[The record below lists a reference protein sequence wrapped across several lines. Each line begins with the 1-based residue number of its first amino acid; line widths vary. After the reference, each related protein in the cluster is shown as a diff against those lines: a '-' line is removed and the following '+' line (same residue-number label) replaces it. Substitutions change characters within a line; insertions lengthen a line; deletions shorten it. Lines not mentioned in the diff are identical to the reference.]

1 MGELWRRAL
10 RASTYLLVVLGSGLV
25 TLVMLPL
32 TLAVAL
38 TIPIGGLGF
47 VLLPRWVGL
56 VGRWAAWHRGWAS
69 RFLGVPVT
77 RVPGREASGF
87 RELWGRPSTRRV
99 LLWLPAFAPASIV
112 LGLVGLLALA
122 MPLSAPQYLFWW
134 AVPEEE
140 PLLLL
145 WLPVLDWGT
154 ALATAVGYAVVGCA
168 LGVGAAVP
176 AARAHARM
184 TLALLAPTEAELLAA
199 RVDELSRTRADVVD
213 AHGAELRRIER
224 DLHDGTQARLV
235 AIAMQLGVAR
245 EAVEENPAVA
255 ALLKNAHEGAEEA
268 MAELREVIQG
278 IYPPIL
284 ADRGLA
290 GALTALAART
300 TVPTRLDVGELGVLP
315 VAAETAAY
323 FVVTEAVT
331 NAVKHSGAGE
341 IAVRLE
347 RTDGVLRVRVRDDG
361 SGGVDEER
369 GSGVRGLRRRVAAL
383 DGTVRVDSPAG
394 GPTVIDVEMPCG
406 S

>member
-1 MGELWRRAL
+1 MGAVWRRAL

-25 TLVMLPL
+25 TLAMLPL

-38 TIPIGGLGF
+38 TIPLGGLGF

-56 VGRWAAWHRGWAS
+56 LGRWASWHQRWAS
-69 RFLGVPVT
+69 RFLGVPVP
-77 RVPGREASGF
+77 RVGGREASGF

-99 LLWLPAFAPASIV
+99 LLWLPAFAPTSTV

-134 AVPEEE
+134 AVPREE
-140 PLLLL
+140 PLQLL

-154 ALATAVGYAVVGCA
+154 ALVTGVAYAVIGCG
-168 LGVGAAVP
+168 LGLGAAVP

-245 EAVEENPAVA
+245 EAVENPAVA
-255 ALLKNAHEGAEEA
+255 ALLRNAHEGAEEA

-284 ADRGLA
+284 ADRGLS

-300 TVPTRLDVGELGVLP
+300 TVPTRLDVGELGELP
-315 VAAETAAY
+315 VAVETAAY
-323 FVVTEAVT
+323 FVVTESVT

-341 IAVRLE
+341 VSVRLE
-347 RTDGVLRVRVRDDG
+347 RAGGVLRVTVRDDG

>member
-1 MGELWRRAL
+1 MGAVWRRAL

-25 TLVMLPL
+25 TLAMLPL

-56 VGRWAAWHRGWAS
+56 LGRWASWHQGWAS
-69 RFLGVPVT
+69 RFLGVPVP
-77 RVPGREASGF
+77 RVHGREASGF

-99 LLWLPAFAPASIV
+99 LRWLPAFAPASTV

-134 AVPEEE
+134 AVPREE
-140 PLLLL
+140 PLQLL

-154 ALATAVGYAVVGCA
+154 ALVTGVAYTVVGCA
-168 LGVGAAVP
+168 LGLGAAVP
-176 AARAHARM
+176 AARTHARM

-245 EAVEENPAVA
+245 EAVENPAVA
-255 ALLKNAHEGAEEA
+255 ALLQNAHEGAEEA

-284 ADRGLA
+284 ADRGLS

-300 TVPTRLDVGELGVLP
+300 TVPTRLDVGELGALP
-315 VAAETAAY
+315 VAVETAAY
-323 FVVTEAVT
+323 FVVTESVT
-331 NAVKHSGAGE
+331 NAVKHSGAE
-341 IAVRLE
+341 EVSVRLE
-347 RTDGVLRVRVRDDG
+347 RADGVLRVTVRDDG

>member
-1 MGELWRRAL
+1 MGAVWRRAL

-25 TLVMLPL
+25 TLAMLPL

-56 VGRWAAWHRGWAS
+56 LGRWASWHQGWAS
-69 RFLGVPVT
+69 RFLGVPVP
-77 RVPGREASGF
+77 RVGGREASGF

-99 LLWLPAFAPASIV
+99 LLWLPVFAPASTV

-134 AVPEEE
+134 AIPGEE
-140 PLLLL
+140 PLQLL

-154 ALATAVGYAVVGCA
+154 ALVTGVAYTVVGCA
-168 LGVGAAVP
+168 LGLGAAVP

-245 EAVEENPAVA
+245 EAVENPAVA
-255 ALLKNAHEGAEEA
+255 ALLRNAHEGAEEA

-284 ADRGLA
+284 ADRGLS

-300 TVPTRLDVGELGVLP
+300 TVPTRLDVGELGALP
-315 VAAETAAY
+315 VAVETAAY
-323 FVVTEAVT
+323 FVVTESVT
-331 NAVKHSGAGE
+331 NAVKHSGAEE
-341 IAVRLE
+341 ISVRLE
-347 RTDGVLRVRVRDDG
+347 RADGVLRVTVRDDG

>member
-1 MGELWRRAL
+1 MGVVWRRAL

-25 TLVMLPL
+25 TLAMLPL

-38 TIPIGGLGF
+38 TIPVGGLGF
-47 VLLPRWVGL
+47 VLLPRWMGL
-56 VGRWAAWHRGWAS
+56 LGRWASWHQGWAS
-69 RFLGVPVT
+69 RFLGVPVP
-77 RVPGREASGF
+77 RVRGREASGF

-99 LLWLPAFAPASIV
+99 LLWLPAFAPASTV

-134 AVPEEE
+134 AVPEAE
-140 PLLLL
+140 PLQLL

-154 ALATAVGYAVVGCA
+154 ALVTGIGYTVVGCA
-168 LGVGAAVP
+168 LGLGAAVP

-235 AIAMQLGVAR
+235 AIAMQVGVAR
-245 EAVEENPAVA
+245 EAVEDPAVA
-255 ALLKNAHEGAEEA
+255 ALLGNAHEGAEEA

-300 TVPTRLDVGELGVLP
+300 TVPTRLDVGELGTLP

-323 FVVTEAVT
+323 FVVTESVT
-331 NAVKHSGAGE
+331 NAVKHSGAEE
-341 IAVRLE
+341 ISVRLE
-347 RTDGVLRVRVRDDG
+347 RADGVLRVTVRDDG

-394 GPTVIDVEMPCG
+394 GPTVIDVEIPCG

>member
-1 MGELWRRAL
+1 MGVVWRRAL

-25 TLVMLPL
+25 TLAMLPL

-38 TIPIGGLGF
+38 TIPVGGLGF

-56 VGRWAAWHRGWAS
+56 LSRWASWHQEWAS
-69 RFLGVPVT
+69 RFLGVPLP
-77 RVPGREASGF
+77 RVRGGEASGF

-99 LLWLPAFAPASIV
+99 LLWLPAFALASTV
-112 LGLVGLLALA
+112 LGFVGLLALA

-134 AVPEEE
+134 AVPEAE
-140 PLLLL
+140 PLQLL
-145 WLPVLDWGT
+145 WLPVLDWGA
-154 ALATAVGYAVVGCA
+154 ALATGVGYTVVGFA
-168 LGVGAAVP
+168 LGLGAAVP

-245 EAVEENPAVA
+245 EAVENPAVA
-255 ALLKNAHEGAEEA
+255 ALLRNAHEGAEEA

-300 TVPTRLDVGELGVLP
+300 TVPTRLDVGELGTLP

-323 FVVTEAVT
+323 FVVTESVT
-331 NAVKHSGAGE
+331 NAVKHSGAEE
-341 IAVRLE
+341 ISVRLE
-347 RTDGVLRVRVRDDG
+347 RADGVLRVTVRDDG

>member
-1 MGELWRRAL
+1 MGAVWRRAL

-25 TLVMLPL
+25 TLAMLPL

-38 TIPIGGLGF
+38 TIPLGGLGF

-56 VGRWAAWHRGWAS
+56 LGRWASWHQRWAS
-69 RFLGVPVT
+69 RFLGVPVP
-77 RVPGREASGF
+77 RVGGREASGF

-99 LLWLPAFAPASIV
+99 LRWLPAFAPASIV

-134 AVPEEE
+134 AVPREE
-140 PLLLL
+140 PLQLL

-154 ALATAVGYAVVGCA
+154 ALVTGVAYAVIGCA
-168 LGVGAAVP
+168 LGLGAAVP

-245 EAVEENPAVA
+245 EAVENPAVA
-255 ALLKNAHEGAEEA
+255 ALLRNAHEGAEEA

-284 ADRGLA
+284 ADRGLS

-300 TVPTRLDVGELGVLP
+300 TVPTRLDVGDLGALP
-315 VAAETAAY
+315 VAVETAAY
-323 FVVTEAVT
+323 FVVTESVT

-341 IAVRLE
+341 VSVRLE
-347 RTDGVLRVRVRDDG
+347 RAGGVLRVTVRDDG

>member
-1 MGELWRRAL
+1 MGAVWRRAL

-25 TLVMLPL
+25 TLAMLPL
-32 TLAVAL
+32 TLAVVL
-38 TIPIGGLGF
+38 TIPVGGLGF
-47 VLLPRWVGL
+47 VLLPHWMGL
-56 VGRWAAWHRGWAS
+56 LGRWASWHQGWAS
-69 RFLGVPVT
+69 RFLGVPVP
-77 RVPGREASGF
+77 RVRGREASGF
-87 RELWGRPSTRRV
+87 RELWGRPSTRRI
-99 LLWLPAFAPASIV
+99 LLWLPAFAPASTV

-134 AVPEEE
+134 AIPEEE
-140 PLLLL
+140 PLQLL

-154 ALATAVGYAVVGCA
+154 ALATGIGYAVVGCA
-168 LGVGAAVP
+168 LGLGAAVP

-245 EAVEENPAVA
+245 EAVENPAVA
-255 ALLKNAHEGAEEA
+255 ALLQNAHEGAEEA

-290 GALTALAART
+290 GALAALAART
-300 TVPTRLDVGELGVLP
+300 TVPTRLDVGELGTLP

-323 FVVTEAVT
+323 FVVTESVT
-331 NAVKHSGAGE
+331 NAVKHSGAEE
-341 IAVRLE
+341 ISVRLE
-347 RTDGVLRVRVRDDG
+347 RAGGVLRVTVRDDG

>member
-1 MGELWRRAL
+1 MGVVWRRAL

-25 TLVMLPL
+25 TLAMLPL

-38 TIPIGGLGF
+38 TIPVGGLGF
-47 VLLPRWVGL
+47 VLLPRWMGL
-56 VGRWAAWHRGWAS
+56 LGRWASWHQGWAS
-69 RFLGVPVT
+69 RFLGVPVP
-77 RVPGREASGF
+77 RVRGREASGF

-99 LLWLPAFAPASIV
+99 LLWLPAFAPASTV

-134 AVPEEE
+134 AIPETE
-140 PLLLL
+140 PLQLL

-154 ALATAVGYAVVGCA
+154 ALATGVGYAVVGCA
-168 LGVGAAVP
+168 LGLGAAGP

-235 AIAMQLGVAR
+235 AIAMQVGVAR
-245 EAVEENPAVA
+245 EAVEDPAVA
-255 ALLKNAHEGAEEA
+255 ALLRNAHEGAEEA

-300 TVPTRLDVGELGVLP
+300 TVPTRLDVGELGTLP

-323 FVVTEAVT
+323 FVVTESVT
-331 NAVKHSGAGE
+331 NAVKHSGAEE
-341 IAVRLE
+341 ISVRLE
-347 RTDGVLRVRVRDDG
+347 RADGVLRVTVRDDG

>member
-1 MGELWRRAL
+1 MRDFWKRVAR
-10 RASTYLLVVLGSGLV
+10 SNVYLLVVLGSGLV

-32 TLAVAL
+32 TLVVAL
-38 TIPIGGLGF
+38 TILVGGLGF
-47 VLLPRWVGL
+47 ALLPRWVGL
-56 VGRWAAWHRGWAS
+56 IGRWAAWHQQWAS
-69 RFLGVPVT
+69 RLLGVPVP
-77 RVPGREASGF
+77 RLPDHEASGL

-99 LLWLPAFAPASIV
+99 LLWMPLAAFANTG
-112 LGLVGLLALA
+112 LGLVGVLAVGLV
-122 MPLSAPQYLFWW
+122 MTVPQFPFWW
-134 AVPEEE
+134 AFPEEYG
-140 PLLLL
+140 LQLL
-145 WLPVLDWGT
+145 WLPVEGWDM
-154 ALATAVGYAVVGCA
+154 ALAAFAGYLV
-168 LGVGAAVP
+168 VGAALGLWAARP

-184 TLALLAPTEAELLAA
+184 TLALLAPTGAELLAA
-199 RVDELSRTRADVVD
+199 RVDELKRTRTDVVN

-245 EAVEENPAVA
+245 EATEGDPSVA
-255 ALLKNAHEGAEEA
+255 ALLRSAHEGAEEA

-284 ADRGLA
+284 ADRGLS
-290 GALTALAART
+290 GALAALAART
-300 TVPTRLDVGELGVLP
+300 TVPTRMDVGELGALP

-323 FVVTEAVT
+323 FVVTESVT
-331 NAVKHSGAGE
+331 NAVKHGGAGE

-347 RTDGVLRVRVRDDG
+347 RTGDVLRVTVRDDG

-394 GPTVIDVEMPCG
+394 GPTVVDVEMPCG

>member
-1 MGELWRRAL
+1 MRDVWERRV
-10 RASTYLLVVLGSGLV
+10 RSCTYLLVVLGSGLV

-32 TLAVAL
+32 TLVVAL

-47 VLLPRWVGL
+47 VLFPRWMGL
-56 VGRWAAWHRGWAS
+56 VGRWAAWHQGWAS
-69 RFLGVPVT
+69 RFLGVPVP
-77 RVPGREASGF
+77 RVPGQEASGF
-87 RELWGRPSTRRV
+87 RELWTRPSTRRALV
-99 LLWLPAFAPASIV
+99 WMPPAAFAGTG
-112 LGLVGLLALA
+112 LGLVGLLALGA
-122 MPLSAPQYLFWW
+122 VLTALQLPFWW
-134 AVPEEE
+134 AFPEDGG
-140 PLLLL
+140 LHLL
-145 WLPVLDWGT
+145 WVPVDDWGT
-154 ALATAVGYAVVGCA
+154 ALVSAAVHLAAGAA
-168 LGVGAAVP
+168 LGLWAVRP
-176 AARAHARM
+176 AAGAHARM
-184 TLALLAPTEAELLAA
+184 TLQLLAPTEAELLSA
-199 RVDELSRTRADVVD
+199 RVDELKRTRADVVD

-245 EAVEENPAVA
+245 EAVEEDPAVA
-255 ALLKNAHEGAEEA
+255 VLLRKAHEGAEEA

-284 ADRGLA
+284 ADRGLS
-290 GALTALAART
+290 GALAALAART
-300 TVPTRLDVGELGVLP
+300 TVPTRLDVGELGALP

-323 FVVTEAVT
+323 FVVTESVT

-347 RTDGVLRVRVRDDG
+347 RTGGVLRVTVRDDG

-369 GSGVRGLRRRVAAL
+369 GSGMRGLRRRVAAL